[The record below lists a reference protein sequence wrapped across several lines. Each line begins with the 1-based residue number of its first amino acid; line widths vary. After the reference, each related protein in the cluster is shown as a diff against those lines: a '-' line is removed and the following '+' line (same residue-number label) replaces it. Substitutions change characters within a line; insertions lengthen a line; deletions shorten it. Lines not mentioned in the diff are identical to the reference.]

1 MQYGLI
7 GEHLGHSYSREIHEQ
22 LADYRYELHELSP
35 DALGPFLTA
44 RDFRAINV
52 TIPYKQ
58 AVLPYLDEISAT
70 ARRIGA
76 VNTIVNRGGLL
87 YGDNT
92 DFAGLKALLERLGL
106 CLQGKKVLILGT
118 GGTSKTARAVAE
130 AMGAGEILR
139 VSRRTG
145 EADTVT
151 YAQALAAHT
160 DAQILIN
167 TTPVG
172 MYPQQDESPLCL
184 DAFSRLEGVADAI
197 YHPLR
202 TNLVQQAQARG
213 IPAAGGLYM
222 LAAQAAAAC
231 AVFQGKAPSLSLA
244 ERAFSAVLREK
255 QNIVLIGM
263 PTSGKTTVGRRLAE
277 RSGRRFF
284 DTDELLVERFG
295 CPIADYFAQNGE
307 AAFRKQEQA
316 LIAVLAGESGCVIAT
331 GGGAILREA
340 NLRYLRQN
348 GLLFFLDRSPEKL
361 LAAADRPL
369 SSDRDAL
376 LQRYHERYDRYCA
389 AADRRIDA
397 NGTVEAV
404 VGAIEKELTV

>member
-118 GGTSKTARAVAE
+118 GCTSKTARAVAE
-130 AMGAGEILR
+130 AMGGEEILR

-160 DAQILIN
+160 D
-167 TTPVG
+167 
-172 MYPQQDESPLCL
+172 
-184 DAFSRLEGVADAI
+184 
-197 YHPLR
+197 
-202 TNLVQQAQARG
+202 
-213 IPAAGGLYM
+213 
-222 LAAQAAAAC
+222 
-231 AVFQGKAPSLSLA
+231 
-244 ERAFSAVLREK
+244 
-255 QNIVLIGM
+255 
-263 PTSGKTTVGRRLAE
+263 
-277 RSGRRFF
+277 
-284 DTDELLVERFG
+284 
-295 CPIADYFAQNGE
+295 
-307 AAFRKQEQA
+307 
-316 LIAVLAGESGCVIAT
+316 
-331 GGGAILREA
+331 
-340 NLRYLRQN
+340 
-348 GLLFFLDRSPEKL
+348 
-361 LAAADRPL
+361 
-369 SSDRDAL
+369 
-376 LQRYHERYDRYCA
+376 
-389 AADRRIDA
+389 
-397 NGTVEAV
+397 
-404 VGAIEKELTV
+404 